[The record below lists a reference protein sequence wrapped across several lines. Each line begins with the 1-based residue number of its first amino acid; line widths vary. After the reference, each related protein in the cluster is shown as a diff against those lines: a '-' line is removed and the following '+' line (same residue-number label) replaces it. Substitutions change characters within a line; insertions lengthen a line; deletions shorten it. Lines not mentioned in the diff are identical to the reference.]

1 MENLHFPGDAHP
13 ADLETTLEETSP
25 LKTGFSHPTR
35 EEIRKI
41 QKKKKIQI
49 VVQLWLKIV
58 GTRNSVLKRILE
70 SRPGSTEQSSR
81 TE

>member
-41 QKKKKIQI
+41 QKKKKNPNCSPTLVEDSRYQKLS
-49 VVQLWLKIV
+49 VKK
-58 GTRNSVLKRILE
+58 NS
-70 SRPGSTEQSSR
+70 
-81 TE
+81 